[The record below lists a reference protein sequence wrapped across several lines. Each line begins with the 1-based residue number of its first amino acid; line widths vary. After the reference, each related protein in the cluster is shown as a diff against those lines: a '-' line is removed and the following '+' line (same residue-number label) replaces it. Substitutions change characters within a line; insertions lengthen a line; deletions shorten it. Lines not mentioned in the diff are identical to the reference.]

1 MLNLTA
7 ADMAAISKGDSD
19 YINGKGAKHYSDEE
33 YKLAVEYYHIGASMG
48 NVDSISNL
56 GYCYLYGRD
65 IEQNIS
71 LAMAYFKVA
80 ADRKSAD
87 AAYKLGDIYGSDK
100 WGMKDTELSLYYYRI
115 AARLIVGPDW
125 QDEYSIRW
133 NDDLI
138 QYPSLCYALGREMS
152 KDGSMPTDIAFA
164 YVFLKKAEEGN
175 KLRLAN
181 GDKMYE
187 KSYNGVV
194 ELLADSQFDP
204 VRDEYNDDPEE
215 D

>member
-100 WGMKDTELSLYYYRI
+100 WG
-115 AARLIVGPDW
+115 
-125 QDEYSIRW
+125 
-133 NDDLI
+133 N
-138 QYPSLCYALGREMS
+138 
-152 KDGSMPTDIAFA
+152 
-164 YVFLKKAEEGN
+164 EGYG
-175 KLRLAN
+175 AIT
-181 GDKMYE
+181 
-187 KSYNGVV
+187 
-194 ELLADSQFDP
+194 LLL
-204 VRDEYNDDPEE
+204 
-215 D
+215 